1 MSRNTRQSYGS
12 VARSLHWLTALL
24 ILTAIPLGL
33 YANALPFDSAAA
45 AAYKFQVFSL
55 HKTLG
60 VTIFFVAIVRILWA
74 LTQPRPVPLHPERR
88 VETFAAE
95 AVHWMLYISLVVV
108 PLSGWVRHAAIDGF
122 APILWPF
129 GQDLPFIAK
138 SEPLSQAASALHY
151 AFTKLL
157 IAALLL
163 HIAGALKHVFIDQDH
178 TLNRMLRGTPARSGA
193 HRGSLAPF
201 ATALAIY
208 AAGAGIAIALLPEGS
223 ETPGAGAAAAATT
236 SGNWQVTEG
245 TLGFTVKQAG
255 AEVTGQFANWNAEI
269 AFDPAATSGNAVTV
283 TIDTASLS
291 LGSVTPQAQMP
302 EFFDVAA
309 HPTATFT
316 AEILPEGDTYAATGS
331 LSLRGVTQPLTLPF
345 TLQIDGDTATM
356 QGSATLDRRDYAM
369 GASYPD
375 EATVGFPVT
384 VNVALSAKR
393 VN

>member
-1 MSRNTRQSYGS
+1 MSRNTHQSYGS

-33 YANALPFDSAAA
+33 YANALPFDSATA

-60 VTIFFVAIVRILWA
+60 VTIFFVALVRILWA

-95 AVHWMLYISLVVV
+95 SVHWMLYISLVVV

-138 SEPLSQAASALHY
+138 SEPLSNAASALHL

-163 HIAGALKHVFIDQDH
+163 HIAGALKHVFIDRDH
-178 TLNRMLRGTPARSGA
+178 TLNRMLRGTPAGSGA
-193 HRGSLAPF
+193 HRGTLAPL

-208 AAGAGIAIALLPEGS
+208 AAGAGIAIALIPPAP
-223 ETPGAGAAAAATT
+223 ETPGAAAAATT
-236 SGNWQVTEG
+236 GNWQVTEG
-245 TLGFTVKQAG
+245 SLGLTVKQAG
-255 AEVTGQFANWNAEI
+255 AKVTGQFANWNAEI
-269 AFDPAATSGNAVTV
+269 AFDPAASSGNAVTV

-302 EFFDVAA
+302 EFFDVAT

-316 AEILPEGDTYAATGS
+316 AEIQPEGDAYAATGS

-384 VNVALSAKR
+384 VNVVLSAKR